1 MSKQLKRLWL
11 LSSALSLIACSKIS
25 QPHKPEPP
33 APCEANSAST
43 NPAPSSVA
51 PVSPP
56 NGRAVKTEMRNV
68 LFHLTDKVAAHLQ
81 ILSGE
86 LLPTGKNQM
95 PVFDD
100 KTSFSVHVTTGKISI
115 TTDALAEIMNT
126 HVFARS
132 DAPLK
137 ALSISIDKGRLII
150 KGKLHGKRDISFQTT
165 GSVSVT
171 SDGRIRMHS
180 EKVKAFH
187 VPVEGMMG
195 LVGLGLANIVNTS
208 KIDGIETDK
217 NDLLMDLAT
226 LLPPPHI
233 EGKLTGVKIEDNSIV
248 TYFGDGGRSSSAS
261 TQKGSYMS
269 FQGNSVQFGKL
280 IMEDTDLTVL
290 DIDSSDTLDWN
301 QDRYKEQ
308 LVAGYSKITANFGLR
323 AYVKDFAKLPRSST
337 HLPTA
342 TPKTD

>member
-1 MSKQLKRLWL
+1 MTKQLKLLWL
-11 LSSALSLIACSKIS
+11 LPSALSLLACSKIS
-25 QPHKPEPP
+25 QPRKPEPT

-51 PVSPP
+51 PAPPP

-68 LFHLTDKVAAHLQ
+68 LFHLTDKAAAHLQ

-100 KTSFSVHVTTGKISI
+100 KTSFSVHVSQGKISI
-115 TTDALAEIMNT
+115 TTDALAEIMNS
-126 HVFARS
+126 HVFVRS

-150 KGKLHGKRDISFQTT
+150 KGKLHGKGDISFQTA

-171 SDGRIRMHS
+171 PDGRIRMHG

-187 VPVEGMMG
+187 VPVGGMMG
-195 LVGLGLANIVNTS
+195 LVGLGLANIVDTS

-217 NDLLMDLAT
+217 NDLLIDLAT

-233 EGKLTGVKIEDNSIV
+233 EGKLTGVKIENNTIV
-248 TYFGDGGRSSSAS
+248 TYFGDGGKSLPAS
-261 TQKGSYMS
+261 TENGSYMS
-269 FQGNSVQFGKL
+269 FQGNSVQFGKF
-280 IMEDTDLTVL
+280 IMENTDLTVL
-290 DIDSSDTLDWN
+290 DIDSSDALDWN
-301 QDRYKEQ
+301 QDRYKDQ
-308 LVAGYSKITANFGLR
+308 LVAGYSKITPNFGLR
-323 AYVKDFAKLPRSST
+323 AYVKDFAKLPRTST
-337 HLPTA
+337 HPPTA
-342 TPKTD
+342 TPKID